1 MYLIRNKR
9 TKDFID
15 NTGDWTMIRSFAKKF
30 TSKDE
35 AQKFIDKHQTKND
48 EPYMEIVSESIQ
60 KHLKEY
66 LAEATMSDIPH
77 EIDDQIHK
85 LKDMRFELEETEK
98 NWKLAG
104 LDTKPLLDV
113 ITSINNLI
121 ENMYSNGAKLADQE
135 VIKESATPKLLDEL
149 RSEIKLLPKTVIKR
163 HSNKGFYVET
173 DCKRDYDGTYEVTDK
188 MAYEL
193 NGLCTSWNRR
203 NPSNKIDWEMWDT
216 HRPEI
221 QIYFK

>member
-15 NTGDWTMIRSFAKKF
+15 NSGDWTLIRSFAKRF
-30 TSKDE
+30 ASKDE

-48 EPYMEIVSESIQ
+48 DPYMEIISESAQ
-60 KHLKEY
+60 KSFKEY
-66 LAEATMSDIPH
+66 FVESKTKSFKKLLSEATMSDIPH

-121 ENMYSNGAKLADQE
+121 EIMYSNGAKLANQE
-135 VIKESATPKLLDEL
+135 IIKEA
-149 RSEIKLLPKTVIKR
+149 
-163 HSNKGFYVET
+163 
-173 DCKRDYDGTYEVTDK
+173 
-188 MAYEL
+188 
-193 NGLCTSWNRR
+193 
-203 NPSNKIDWEMWDT
+203 
-216 HRPEI
+216 
-221 QIYFK
+221 

>member
-1 MYLIRNKR
+1 MK
-9 TKDFID
+9 
-15 NTGDWTMIRSFAKKF
+15 SFKK
-30 TSKDE
+30 
-35 AQKFIDKHQTKND
+35 
-48 EPYMEIVSESIQ
+48 
-60 KHLKEY
+60 Y

-135 VIKESATPKLLDEL
+135 VIKEAS
-149 RSEIKLLPKTVIKR
+149 
-163 HSNKGFYVET
+163 
-173 DCKRDYDGTYEVTDK
+173 
-188 MAYEL
+188 
-193 NGLCTSWNRR
+193 
-203 NPSNKIDWEMWDT
+203 
-216 HRPEI
+216 
-221 QIYFK
+221 